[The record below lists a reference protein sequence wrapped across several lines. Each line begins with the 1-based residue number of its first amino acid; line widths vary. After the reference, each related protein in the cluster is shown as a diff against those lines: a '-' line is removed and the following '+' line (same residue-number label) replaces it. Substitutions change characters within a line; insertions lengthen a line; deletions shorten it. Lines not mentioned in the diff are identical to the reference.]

1 MKSNI
6 IDINRGK
13 GSRVRYEDMTDR
25 DWLEIIDNI
34 LVRGIE
40 SMEDSGLDIYLESLT
55 DDELIIK
62 FNDLK
67 GTSFIIKRC
76 NE

>member
-1 MKSNI
+1 MKNNI

-13 GSRVRYEDMTDR
+13 ESIVKYEDMTDR

-40 SMEDSGLDIYLESLT
+40 SIEDSGLDIYLESLT
-55 DDELIIK
+55 DNELIIK